1 MAESLATVISTIVMH
16 LRPLIGS
23 EEYYTISSE
32 ANVMEKAKLL
42 LNILIVRKDKKL
54 MLKFCEALEKANHHR
69 WTYLREYCDTNDTE
83 LYDA

>member
-16 LRPLIGS
+16 LRPFIGC
-23 EEYYTISSE
+23 EEYYKISSE
-32 ANVMEKAKLL
+32 ANVMEKVHLL
-42 LNILIVRKDKKL
+42 LSILIGRKDKKL